1 MADFNF
7 LRVVPVDLA
16 RYLPLFLEKDPT
28 FSKTLKALS
37 TEHEKQRLRL
47 IDVTK
52 QFFITTATWGLAD
65 WEEFLDL
72 HPDPGDSDEKRRA
85 RVLIAL
91 RGSQTTTLSR
101 VRDIINAY
109 GNGYVEEH
117 NDQYYFIIFTTRTD
131 DASIAE
137 MRNTIEIYKPAHL
150 GCYVYLGWSWDG
162 KITFDGK
169 YTYGT
174 NMDEWSGNNNG

>member
-37 TEHEKQRLRL
+37 TEHEKQRLQL
-47 IDVTK
+47 VDVTK
-52 QFFITTATWGLAD
+52 QFFVTTATWGLPD
-65 WEEFLDL
+65 WENFLDL
-72 HPDPGDSDEKRRA
+72 HPDSIDSDEKRRA
-85 RVLIAL
+85 RIIIAL

-101 VRDIINAY
+101 VQDIVNAY
-109 GNGYVEEH
+109 GKGYVEEH
-117 NDQYYFIIFTTRTD
+117 NDKYFFIIYTSTTDKT
-131 DASIAE
+131 SLEE
-137 MRNTIEIYKPAHL
+137 MQKKIEIYKPAHL
-150 GCYVYLGWSWDG
+150 GCYVYLGWSWNG
-162 KITFDGK
+162 KINFDGT

-174 NMDEWSGNNNG
+174 SMTEWSGK